1 LTWRVILNRSA
12 PLLFAVYGLS
22 SSLLAARAMSDRQPK
37 LSEVVMFK
45 ASMIT
50 MMCCAALLILS
61 GCTSDTG
68 IVRLYTEPSGA
79 KYYIDGIEKGVT
91 PAEFEW
97 EMEQPILLEIK
108 KDGYH
113 SEKELLD
120 KAWLK
125 YQFNRGNIGKIQVGK
140 ATSQLTLTIN
150 RKLKAAPQ

>member
-1 LTWRVILNRSA
+1 
-12 PLLFAVYGLS
+12 
-22 SSLLAARAMSDRQPK
+22 MSK
-37 LSEVVMFK
+37 T
-45 ASMIT
+45 SMIT
-50 MMCCAALLILS
+50 MMCLLVLLILS
-61 GCTSDTG
+61 GCTSDTS

-79 KYYIDGIEKGVT
+79 KYYIDGIEKGAT

-97 EMEQPILLEIK
+97 EMEHPILLEITK
-108 KDGYH
+108 EGYH

-140 ATSQLTLTIN
+140 ATNRLTLTIN

>member
-1 LTWRVILNRSA
+1 MLNYKVFSYIANQKQIEGVMSRLSPLIILGLIFFLASA
-12 PLLFAVYGLS
+12 
-22 SSLLAARAMSDRQPK
+22 
-37 LSEVVMFK
+37 
-45 ASMIT
+45 
-50 MMCCAALLILS
+50 

-108 KDGYH
+108 KEGYYP
-113 SEKELLD
+113 EKELMD

-125 YQFNRGNIGKIQVGK
+125 YQFNRGNIGKIQIGK
-140 ATSQLTLTIN
+140 VTNQLTLTIN
-150 RKLKAAPQ
+150 RELKAAPQ

>member
-1 LTWRVILNRSA
+1 
-12 PLLFAVYGLS
+12 
-22 SSLLAARAMSDRQPK
+22 MSDLQPK
-37 LSEVVMFK
+37 LSGVVMSK
-45 ASMIT
+45 TSVIT

-61 GCTSDTG
+61 GCTSDTS

-79 KYYIDGIEKGVT
+79 RYYLDGIEKGVT

-97 EMEQPILLEIK
+97 QMEQPILLEIK

-140 ATSQLTLTIN
+140 VTSRLTLTIN
-150 RKLKAAPQ
+150 RKLKDAPQ

>member
-1 LTWRVILNRSA
+1 
-12 PLLFAVYGLS
+12 
-22 SSLLAARAMSDRQPK
+22 MSDRQPK
-37 LSEVVMFK
+37 LSEVVMSKTF
-45 ASMIT
+45 MIT

-68 IVRLYTEPSGA
+68 IVRLYTEPAGA
-79 KYYIDGIEKGVT
+79 KYYIDGIEKGAT

-97 EMEQPILLEIK
+97 EMEHPILLEIK
-108 KDGYH
+108 KDGYY

-140 ATSQLTLTIN
+140 ITHQLTLTIN
-150 RKLKAAPQ
+150 RQLKAEPQ